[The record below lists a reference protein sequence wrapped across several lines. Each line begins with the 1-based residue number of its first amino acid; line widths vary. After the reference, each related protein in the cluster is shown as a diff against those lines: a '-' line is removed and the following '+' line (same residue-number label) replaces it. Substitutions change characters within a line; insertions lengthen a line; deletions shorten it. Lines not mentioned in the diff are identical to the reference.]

1 MGIFSIFV
9 YCGLPTIFCPY
20 TRDGIYMCTYRL
32 GSIVLYNQFWILPMP
47 WSMLTSVEMK
57 NFEIKTGIWMWKRIE
72 NYARK
77 SLKKFKSIKWG
88 QIWNN
93 FQIAAMPGFRGQR
106 NGAMTSVEI
115 KNGIFGFVWLF
126 WPNSLDQPQFQPPNW
141 PLDEKTLSFCLCVN
155 FNDHELHVSGNFF
168 IWMDTNSKWYKS
180 LAIS

>member
-1 MGIFSIFV
+1 
-9 YCGLPTIFCPY
+9 
-20 TRDGIYMCTYRL
+20 
-32 GSIVLYNQFWILPMP
+32 
-47 WSMLTSVEMK
+47 MK
-57 NFEIKTGIWMWKRIE
+57 NFEVKTGIWMWKRIE

-126 WPNSLDQPQFQPPNW
+126 WPNSLNQPQFQPPNW
-141 PLDEKTLSFCLCVN
+141 SLDKKLLVFVFVSILMTMSYMSLEIFSFEWIQILNGRKVWQYHRLS
-155 FNDHELHVSGNFF
+155 HHKIWATSIHIWFF
-168 IWMDTNSKWYKS
+168 EFHTNLYARIILS
-180 LAIS
+180 L